1 MADHSQLKYGARLIN
16 SYLGQNATISCCEV
30 LNSLI
35 FPAHEQH
42 HNNSFLCA
50 ALVMGQSNIAAG
62 ATIGSNHNSRSAD
75 GEIIMGRGFW
85 PGLCV
90 SLKHNSMFASF
101 TMISKGDYPAEL
113 NVPIPFCLISNDTK
127 NDQLTIMPAY
137 WFLYNMYALARNA
150 GKYAQRDKR
159 HDKTQK
165 LEYDYLAPDS
175 VNEIFTAL
183 EKLELYTGQAYLRSE
198 KKSDQDAAE
207 AIAVGKLLLKS
218 NNKLVDSLEIVANDI
233 ENSKRKTVL
242 VKVRQAYKVFE
253 DVLLFYGVKALMCL
267 IGKDLP
273 DSIEALTKRIPK
285 KIQRTSWINMGGQ
298 LMPAADLEELRKKIT
313 TGKIKGW
320 DELHAQYAAKGELY
334 EEQKCLHGLAT
345 LSEITEISLHKLD
358 KHQINYLL
366 NSAVSTME
374 WMTKGIY
381 DSRAKDYSN
390 PFRKMVY
397 ESFAEMNEVVGKLE
411 DNSFIKE
418 QIGELKSFKKEI
430 SSLKKQLG
438 I

>member
-1 MADHSQLKYGARLIN
+1 
-16 SYLGQNATISCCEV
+16 
-30 LNSLI
+30 
-35 FPAHEQH
+35 
-42 HNNSFLCA
+42 
-50 ALVMGQSNIAAG
+50 MGQSNIAAG

-90 SLKHNSMFASF
+90 SLKHNSIFASF

-113 NVPIPFCLISNDTK
+113 NVPIPFCLISNDAK

-150 GKYAQRDKR
+150 GKYEQRDKR
-159 HDKTQK
+159 SDKTQQ

-183 EKLELYTGQAYLRSE
+183 EKLELYTGKAYLRSE
-198 KKSDQDAAE
+198 KKSDNDHAE

-218 NNKLVDSLEIVANDI
+218 NNKLIDGLSITADDI

-253 DVLLFYGVKALMCL
+253 DVLLFYGIKSLMCF

-273 DSIEALTKRIPK
+273 ESVEALSKRIPK
-285 KIQRTSWINMGGQ
+285 KLSRGKWINLGGQ
-298 LMPAADLEELRKKIT
+298 LMPEADLTEIRKKIN
-313 TGKIKGW
+313 TGKIKSW
-320 DELHAQYAAKGELY
+320 DDLHAQYAAKGELY
-334 EEQKCLHGLAT
+334 AEQKCHHGLAT
-345 LSEITEISLHKLD
+345 LTEITELSLHKLD
-358 KHQINYLL
+358 GHQVRYLL
-366 NSAVSTME
+366 NSAVATME
-374 WMTKGIY
+374 WMTKGIH

-397 ESFAEMNEVVGKLE
+397 ESFAEMNAVVGKLE

-418 QIGELKSFKKEI
+418 QIMELKSFKKEI

-438 I
+438 V